1 MEKKR
6 KNGHRI
12 LVMAH
17 HHSDFS
23 LGGAELAA
31 MHLYRAYAR
40 QDGVQE
46 AWFLASADRGRGQSG
61 RISSRRENEYLW
73 EQGIGDWMKL
83 KATDRRSVSEDFPQ
97 LLRAL
102 KPTIVHSHH
111 YANFGLEY
119 LRAIKQTDP
128 AIRTVLTLHEYMGIC
143 MHNGQMIK
151 TNNRLC
157 SRESPDDCRL
167 CFPQHTLEDFWLRKH
182 YIRSHFDYVDAF
194 VSPSEFL
201 RQRYIAWGIAPE
213 RICVIENG
221 QDDKQP
227 LPPRLLQEGEN
238 RNRIGYFGQINHFKG
253 LEVLL
258 RALQSMTRKE
268 RKHIVLEVHGAN
280 FEMQPEA
287 FQQTIQALREPLM
300 KEGCV
305 QWIGAYQ
312 PHELPERM
320 AGVDWVVV
328 PSIWWEN
335 SPMVIQEAFLYGRPL
350 LVSNIGGMAEKVR
363 DGIDGLHVA
372 VGNAKAWASALLRA
386 ATDGALWEDLRNGI
400 RSPPAH
406 IQVAGLH
413 LEGPLKCKTNVASN

>member
-1 MEKKR
+1 MNKEIQNK
-6 KNGHRI
+6 HRI

-31 MHLYRAYAR
+31 MNLYRVYA
-40 QDGVQE
+40 QHKGVQD
-46 AWFLASADRGRGQSG
+46 AWLLACADRGRGQSG

-119 LRAIKQTDP
+119 LRTIKQTDP

-151 TNNRLC
+151 TNSRLC

-221 QDDKQP
+221 AAAAYTARWGGPQP
-227 LPPRLLQEGEN
+227 DWL
-238 RNRIGYFGQINHFKG
+238 FW
-253 LEVLL
+253 
-258 RALQSMTRKE
+258 ADQSFQR
-268 RKHIVLEVHGAN
+268 VGGAAACIAIHDP
-280 FEMQPEA
+280 QG
-287 FQQTIQALREPLM
+287 TQANCT
-300 KEGCV
+300 G
-305 QWIGAYQ
+305 
-312 PHELPERM
+312 
-320 AGVDWVVV
+320 
-328 PSIWWEN
+328 S
-335 SPMVIQEAFLYGRPL
+335 
-350 LVSNIGGMAEKVR
+350 
-363 DGIDGLHVA
+363 
-372 VGNAKAWASALLRA
+372 AWSQL
-386 ATDGALWEDLRNGI
+386 
-400 RSPPAH
+400 
-406 IQVAGLH
+406 
-413 LEGPLKCKTNVASN
+413 